1 MSLVVL
7 SPKAKSD
14 LDDIW
19 NYTLTEWG
27 INQAEKYV
35 RELWASLQRLADNTS
50 ISVDISQVRKGYR
63 KSRVGSHV
71 VFFKLTENG
80 INVVRILHRRMDF
93 EQHI

>member
-1 MSLVVL
+1 MSPVVL

-27 INQAEKYV
+27 VNQAEKYV
-35 RELWASLQRLADNTS
+35 RELWAGLQRLADNTS
-50 ISVDISQVRKGYR
+50 ISADISQVRKGYR